1 MRQRYSSQGRLDIG
15 SIAQLELNVECRDEI
30 VPILA
35 GLQHVFMQPALRL
48 KLADLIA
55 VDINEESRSDLGRE
69 GFSYWQVVV
78 LATVRLG
85 CNLDFDKLQDLA
97 ENHRS
102 LRCLLQVGDW
112 DDTSFNWRR
121 IRDTLCLLTPETVR
135 KINQAIVSHGQSFH
149 GDARSEVR
157 ADSFVI
163 ETNIH
168 YPTESSLIWDGVRKI
183 IPLCVGIALTL
194 KESGWRQSEQLKKAI
209 KKCNRIVSQISS
221 SKSPNVKSG
230 LPNAYKNL
238 IDRTENILERAKT
251 LQIQAEKELKAD
263 VRVQSLKTWIDLTE
277 QVCNNAHRR
286 VILGESVPN
295 QEKLFSLFETHTQLY
310 RRGKAGTPNQ
320 FGRLLLVFEDKA
332 GFVSHYHLMDRNVQD
347 KDVIVAQMREVQK
360 LHKGEIER
368 ASFDRGFYSGENQA
382 ELSKIVANPCLPPK
396 HPQQYATYLEEAT
409 VEIEYSRQRHPG
421 VESLI
426 GALQRGN
433 GLKRCRDRS
442 ELGMERYIGLAIIG
456 RNIQTLGKHV
466 IAATSSESQAA
477 KSKRKVA

>member
-35 GLQHVFMQPALRL
+35 GLQHIFMQPALRL

-135 KINQAIVSHGQSFH
+135 KINQAIVSHGQ
-149 GDARSEVR
+149 
-157 ADSFVI
+157 
-163 ETNIH
+163 
-168 YPTESSLIWDGVRKI
+168 
-183 IPLCVGIALTL
+183 
-194 KESGWRQSEQLKKAI
+194 LKKAI
-209 KKCNRIVSQISS
+209 KKCNRIISQISS
-221 SKSPNVKSG
+221 SKSQNVKSG

-263 VRVQSLKTWIDLTE
+263 GRVQLLKTWIDLTE

-295 QEKLFSLFETHTQLY
+295 QEKLFSMFETHTQLY

-332 GFVSHYHLMDRNVQD
+332 GFISHYHLMDRNVQD

-368 ASFDRGFYSGENQA
+368 ASLDRGFHSEENQA

-396 HPQQYATYLEEAT
+396 HPQQYVTYLEEAT

-442 ELGMERYIGLAIIG
+442 ELGMERYIALAIIG

-466 IAATSSESQAA
+466 IAATASESQAA
-477 KSKRKVA
+477 SSKRNVA

>member
-15 SIAQLELNVECRDEI
+15 SIAQLELNVECRDEF

-35 GLQHVFMQPALRL
+35 GLQHIFMQPALRL

-102 LRCLLQVGDW
+102 LRCLLQVGDY

-135 KINQAIVSHGQSFH
+135 KINQAIVLHG
-149 GDARSEVR
+149 
-157 ADSFVI
+157 
-163 ETNIH
+163 
-168 YPTESSLIWDGVRKI
+168 
-183 IPLCVGIALTL
+183 
-194 KESGWRQSEQLKKAI
+194 QLKKAI

-221 SKSPNVKSG
+221 SKSQNVKSG

-238 IDRTENILERAKT
+238 IDRAENILERAKT

-263 VRVQSLKTWIDLTE
+263 GRVQLLKTWIDLTE

-295 QEKLFSLFETHTQLY
+295 QEKLISMFETHTQLY

-332 GFVSHYHLMDRNVQD
+332 GFISHYHLMDRNVQD

-368 ASFDRGFYSGENQA
+368 ASLDRGFHSEENQA

-442 ELGMERYIGLAIIG
+442 ELGMERYIALAIIG

-466 IAATSSESQAA
+466 IAATASESQAA
-477 KSKRKVA
+477 SSKRNVA

>member
-15 SIAQLELNVECRDEI
+15 SIAQLELNVECRDEF

-35 GLQHVFMQPALRL
+35 GLQHIFMQPALRL

-135 KINQAIVSHGQSFH
+135 KINQAIVLHG
-149 GDARSEVR
+149 
-157 ADSFVI
+157 
-163 ETNIH
+163 
-168 YPTESSLIWDGVRKI
+168 
-183 IPLCVGIALTL
+183 
-194 KESGWRQSEQLKKAI
+194 QLKKAI

-221 SKSPNVKSG
+221 SKSQNVKSG

-263 VRVQSLKTWIDLTE
+263 GRVQLLKTWIDLTE

-295 QEKLFSLFETHTQLY
+295 QEKLISMFETHTQLY

-332 GFVSHYHLMDRNVQD
+332 GFISHYHLMDRNVQD

-368 ASFDRGFYSGENQA
+368 ASLDRGFHSEENQA

-442 ELGMERYIGLAIIG
+442 ELGMERYIALAIIG
-456 RNIQTLGKHV
+456 RNIQTLGKHL
-466 IAATSSESQAA
+466 IAATASESQAA
-477 KSKRKVA
+477 TSKRKVA